1 MIDVNLYFAFVVAV
15 VLLMLLPGPMVS
27 LIVGNSIAYG
37 SRLGMITVAGSGSAM
52 VIQLTLTGFGM
63 AGLLGTLGGWFEW
76 LRWIGAAY
84 LVYLGIVQWR
94 APPSDFSADRQV
106 LKSARA
112 IYLRGFIVSLT
123 NPKTLFFYGAFF
135 PQFVTLSR
143 PLVPQILLLS
153 VTFVGLALVI
163 DTGWA
168 LAAGRVR
175 VLLAA
180 RGRLRNRISGGFL
193 IGAGAVL
200 ALARGK

>member
-1 MIDVNLYFAFVVAV
+1 MIDVNLYLAFAVAV

-37 SRLGMITVAGSGSAM
+37 SRLGMVTVLGSCTAM
-52 VIQLTLTGFGM
+52 VIQLTATGFGM
-63 AGLLGTLGGWFEW
+63 AGLLGTLGSWFEW

-84 LVYLGIVQWR
+84 LVYIGIVQWR
-94 APPSDFSADRQV
+94 APPSDFSTAKQTF
-106 LKSARA
+106 KSARS
-112 IYLRGFIVSLT
+112 IYLRGFLVSLT

-135 PQFVTLSR
+135 PQFVTLDR
-143 PLVPQILLLS
+143 PLTPQILVLS
-153 VTFVGLALVI
+153 ATFVGLALAI

-175 VLLAA
+175 VFLAA
-180 RGRLRNRISGGFL
+180 RGRLRNKISGGFL
-193 IGAGAVL
+193 MGAGAVL